1 MRISNEQLAQV
12 NHQIKALE
20 SAGSFY
26 GKKLAEAGIHSVSS
40 PEEFERLPFSEKSDL
55 RDAYPLGLMTAPE
68 KDIVRI
74 HSSSGTTGLPV
85 IIPYT
90 AKDVEDWAI
99 MFLALLICVAAFI
112 SNQAFFLLGLLA
124 LNLALGALGRVFPQM
139 LRILKGLGKA
149 CVFMFIL
156 QVLFIQQGN
165 PYFSFVG
172 IQITDFGVRTAYMV
186 ILRLLDATLPL
197 SLMLTVTRLTDL
209 SNALVVHWRL
219 PYQYAFTITTALHF
233 IPVFFNDMQAI
244 SEAQLARGVSFD
256 EADPAGQPGPAQ
268 DHGHRKPGYAAL
280 RRQGERGRHRNPAPP
295 HRRPR
300 FPAGPVLLCRGQGG
314 GSARHGLAD
323 YRSVRRRKDDLPRSG
338 TLIPFALE

>member
-1 MRISNEQLAQV
+1 MRGVLNYVPGNTVL
-12 NHQIKALE
+12 HRLDPRT
-20 SAGSFY
+20 
-26 GKKLAEAGIHSVSS
+26 KLI
-40 PEEFERLPFSEKSDL
+40 
-55 RDAYPLGLMTAPE
+55 
-68 KDIVRI
+68 
-74 HSSSGTTGLPV
+74 
-85 IIPYT
+85 
-90 AKDVEDWAI
+90 
-99 MFLALLICVAAFI
+99 LALLICVAAFI

-256 EADPAGQPGPAQ
+256 TRNPFRKFALMAPLSVPLLISSVKKTEQAAMAVELRGFNLRTRTSAYKVTHMRAADG
-268 DHGHRKPGYAAL
+268 AAL
-280 RRQGERGRHRNPAPP
+280 
-295 HRRPR
+295 
-300 FPAGPVLLCRGQGG
+300 LLG
-314 GSARHGLAD
+314 AALIIL
-323 YRSVRRRKDDLPRSG
+323 SVWAN
-338 TLIPFALE
+338 TL